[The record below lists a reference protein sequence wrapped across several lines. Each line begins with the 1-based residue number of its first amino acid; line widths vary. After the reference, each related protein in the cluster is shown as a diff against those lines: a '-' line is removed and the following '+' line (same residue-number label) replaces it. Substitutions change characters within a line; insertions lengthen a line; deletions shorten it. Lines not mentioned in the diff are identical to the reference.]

1 MPSYLLDK
9 NVARRIIEALHHLD
23 RLSFEEEMVLGL
35 WRQLQAEE
43 ARLFI
48 PAGVVNI
55 LQPLAH
61 LIEVRTFL
69 ATVEPMETGRYVK
82 RWTRRLREHGFTRE
96 DAPVLALATYGT
108 DPAANMLGVDVL
120 ISPDRPFLTNFQER
134 QGELQARLAAMTN
147 QLPAPYNRARLPIM
161 QHPKDIAAEA
171 TPPLSGQELINDI
184 RRRKVRG

>member
-23 RLSFEEEMVLGL
+23 NLSFEEEMVLDL
-35 WRQLQAEE
+35 WRQFQAEE

-48 PAGVVNI
+48 PIGAMNI

-82 RWTRRLREHGFTRE
+82 RWARRLREHGFTRE
-96 DAPVLALATYGT
+96 DALVLALATYGT
-108 DPAANMLGVDVL
+108 DPAGNILGVDVL
-120 ISPDRPFLTNFQER
+120 VSLDQPLLTNFQHR
-134 QGELQARLAAMTN
+134 QRELQTRLSAMTDR
-147 QLPAPYNRARLPIM
+147 LPAPYNRARLPIIR
-161 QHPKDIAAEA
+161 HPKDM
-171 TPPLSGQELINDI
+171 
-184 RRRKVRG
+184 VR